1 MYQQE
6 ENQTIQNGNNPHL
19 LTPGQEASEG
29 VPSWRK
35 IRNNWSISESPG
47 KRGCRFTFNEFSKS
61 RYISNDYHFDKNAAQ
76 APCVHSSGVELGA
89 KENLRSSFKR
99 RNLLN
104 KIIPWTLPVP
114 EGYHFVS
121 ITSHRYTEGPGQPEV
136 GQLDLA
142 LGIHQQVLRLQI
154 PGGHQC
160 QQRTLVLLGTC
171 AIPGFGGNSWF
182 PLEAAADRT
191 SPYEC
196 SPTGWFFWLV
206 HPKND

>member
-1 MYQQE
+1 MV
-6 ENQTIQNGNNPHL
+6 NNLHL

-61 RYISNDYHFDKNAAQ
+61 RYISSDYHFDKNAAQ

-121 ITSHRYTEGPGQPEV
+121 ITSHRYTEAPGQPKV
-136 GQLDLA
+136 SQLDLA

-191 SPYEC
+191 SPCEC
-196 SPTGWFFWLV
+196 
-206 HPKND
+206 